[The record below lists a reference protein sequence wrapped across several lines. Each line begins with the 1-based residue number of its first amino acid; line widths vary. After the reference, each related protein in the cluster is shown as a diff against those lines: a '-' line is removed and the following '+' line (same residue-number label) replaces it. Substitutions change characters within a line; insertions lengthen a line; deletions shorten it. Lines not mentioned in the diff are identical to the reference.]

1 MAERRA
7 GGGGPRSSLPRR
19 RRRSPS
25 TRLALDMSARE
36 NAERER
42 AALQE
47 EIIRVQQSRL
57 AELSAQMIPIT
68 EQVIVMPLIGTMDEQ
83 RARYVLESGPAKR
96 DAVPRRLVNI
106 WLNSEW

>member
-7 GGGGPRSSLPRR
+7 GGRRPRRSLPRR

-25 TRLALDMSARE
+25 PRLTLDMSARE

-57 AELSAQMIPIT
+57 AELST
-68 EQVIVMPLIGTMDEQ
+68 
-83 RARYVLESGPAKR
+83 
-96 DAVPRRLVNI
+96 PRRCHRQPEQLTERLVHDPGCLLI
-106 WLNSEW
+106 AEGDGTA